1 MKKLLLSITM
11 VFAVGFINAQIYSAS
26 DSVEF
31 SAWTLYDN
39 DGDGVNWNNV
49 DWTGT
54 ANPAIDALGEG
65 MTSNSWDGSPLT
77 PDNLM
82 VSPSIDCSTNPT
94 VYLNWAAFAIDPAYP
109 LEKYAVY
116 VVTQAEIATIL
127 ASGVYPTPV
136 FETTIPVGDT
146 VYNESADVSALAGS
160 QNDVHII
167 FRHYDVTDQFR
178 MSVDNIS
185 FTASMPV
192 GLEEITS
199 EAKVYPN
206 PANSVLNIETTASAN
221 SVSIITMDGK
231 VVSTTTMSGLTGSVD
246 VSNLT
251 EGVYFYEVAVDN
263 GDVIRNTFVKK

>member
-11 VFAVGFINAQIYSAS
+11 VLAVGSINAQIYSAS

-39 DGDGVNWNNV
+39 DGDSINWFHT
-49 DWTGT
+49 DWTG
-54 ANPAIDALGEG
+54 APNLPINALGEG
-65 MTSNSWDGSPLT
+65 MTSESWGGSPLT
-77 PDNLM
+77 PDNIM
-82 VSPSIDCSTNPT
+82 FSPAIDCSTNPT
-94 VYLNWAAFAIDPAYP
+94 VYLNWVAFAIDPLYC

-116 VVTQAEIATIL
+116 VVTQAQIATIL

-136 FETTIPVGDT
+136 FETVIPLGST
-146 VYNESADVSALAGS
+146 VYNESIDVSTIAGS
-160 QNDVHII
+160 QNNVHIL
-167 FRHYDVTDQFR
+167 FRHYDVTDQFWI
-178 MSVDNIS
+178 SVDNIS

-199 EAKVYPN
+199 QAKVYPN
-206 PANSVLNIETTASAN
+206 PASSILNIETTASAS

-246 VSNLT
+246 VSSLT
-251 EGVYFYEVAVDN
+251 EGVYFYEVAVEN
-263 GDVIRNTFVKK
+263 GEVIRNTFVKK

>member
-11 VFAVGFINAQIYSAS
+11 VLAVGFINAQIYSAS

-39 DGDGVNWNNV
+39 DGDGSNWFNF
-49 DWTGT
+49 DWTGVTNT
-54 ANPAIDALGEG
+54 AINALGEG
-65 MTSNSWDGSPLT
+65 MTSESWAGSPLT

-82 VSPSIDCSTNPT
+82 VSPAIDCSTNPT
-94 VYLNWAAFAIDPAYP
+94 VYLNWVAFAIDPLYP

-116 VVTQAEIATIL
+116 VVTQSQIAAIL

-136 FETTIPVGDT
+136 FETVIPVGALI
-146 VYNESADVSALAGS
+146 YNESVDVSAIAGG
-160 QNDVHII
+160 QNDVHIL
-167 FRHYDVTDQFR
+167 FRHYDVSDQFK

-199 EAKVYPN
+199 QAKVYPN
-206 PANSVLNIETTASAN
+206 PASSILNIETTASAS

-246 VSNLT
+246 VSSLT
-251 EGVYFYEVAVDN
+251 EGVYFYEVAVEN
-263 GDVIRNTFVKK
+263 GEVIRNTFVKK

>member
-11 VFAVGFINAQIYSAS
+11 VLAVGSINAQIYSAS

-39 DGDGVNWNNV
+39 DGDSINWFHSDFTGVPNL
-49 DWTGT
+49 
-54 ANPAIDALGEG
+54 PISALGEG
-65 MTSNSWDGSPLT
+65 MTSESWGGSPLT

-82 VSPSIDCSTNPT
+82 VSPAIDCSTNPT
-94 VYLNWAAFAIDPAYP
+94 VYLNWVAFAIDPSYP

-116 VVTQAEIATIL
+116 VVTQSQIAAIL

-136 FETTIPVGDT
+136 FETVIPVGDLI
-146 VYNESADVSALAGS
+146 YNESVDVSAIAGG
-160 QNDVHII
+160 QNDVHIL
-167 FRHYDVTDQFR
+167 FRHYDVSDQFK

-199 EAKVYPN
+199 QAKVYPN
-206 PANSVLNIETTASAN
+206 PASSILNIETTASAS

-246 VSNLT
+246 VSSLT
-251 EGVYFYEVAVDN
+251 EGVYFYEVAVEN
-263 GDVIRNTFVKK
+263 GEVIRNTFVKK